1 MNILTHTA
9 EVRLTD
15 EQHSIISKLKKA
27 HKAQDGRENYP
38 QDRVADFLNGRPCK
52 DSGEFIVNAEVSECK
67 DKENRPIEIDGKIF
81 QNEVSEGVTSPA
93 MSDIENE
100 SMETG
105 SALWDIFRREDS
117 EKLEAYL
124 RKHSKEF
131 RHTYCAPV
139 VQVIKL

>member
-27 HKAQDGRENYP
+27 HKAQDERENYP
-38 QDRVADFLNGRPCK
+38 QDRVAEFLNGQPCK
-52 DSGEFIVNAEVSECK
+52 DSGEFIVNAEAFECK

-81 QNEVSEGVTSPA
+81 ENEVSEGVSSPA
-93 MSDIENE
+93 MSDIDNE

-131 RHTYCAPV
+131 RHTYCSPV
-139 VQVIKL
+139 VQVIKF

>member
-9 EVRLTD
+9 EVTLTH

-27 HKAQDGRENYP
+27 HKEQDERENYP
-38 QDRVADFLNGRPCK
+38 ECLDGRPCK
-52 DSGEFIVNAEVSECK
+52 DSGEFIVNAEVSKCK

-81 QNEVSEGVTSPA
+81 PNEVSEVVTSPA
-93 MSDIENE
+93 TSDIENK
-100 SMETG
+100 STETG

-117 EKLEAYL
+117 EKIEAYL

-131 RHTYCAPV
+131 RHTYCSPV
-139 VQVIKL
+139 EQVL